1 MATQHHRYRHQQ
13 HEEAPEAYGWPNAG
27 ATHQQHDPAFGQVQL
42 RGGVHARQVQGQR
55 LRLVAVEGTIGAL
68 RHAPAQRHGVLTRN
82 HRQFQLAVARLQRY
96 LVVVQPHAQE
106 FRTRRQR
113 GALGAGQ
120 AGAEAQRGLGQR
132 AVRTRGQ
139 RRDMALQRQR
149 GAADRGGLQR
159 LHLQVL
165 ARPRLPPGRQLA
177 VLHVVRGR
185 HALPPQVP
193 GGAVA
198 HGPDLDLVHGRQ
210 GLPDKVRADGQCA
223 GQRDAPGAAQLDL
236 GHAIAHCHPVVVD
249 RFAGQQRKAHLHRRL
264 AHRQPGDAR
273 FQPPALVHHQRA
285 LHQRKA
291 GQGVGHV
298 GQLLRGR
305 LVRLVQLA
313 GQRQHAVIG
322 QPLGVQR
329 ARCPNA
335 AVHLQHARCHGQ
347 RQAHMGALA
356 QGALQLHH
364 MDAGRHQ
371 HPQVLP
377 VALAAGLASRRGG
390 LAVQQHALQPP
401 VVRTVMAGQRH
412 LHRGLS
418 MHQQLQHQSFGIGL
432 HARLGHRCAVGQAAR
447 GRVQMLADRFQLL
460 GLVARGRLHGLGRP
474 GQGED
479 CQGRQHRG
487 RGCRGS
493 AGGPHSVARFRIL
506 GPLGQKAARQHPVQ
520 RPQAAE
526 QHQQPHDLQDARAPG
541 RQQVNRHRLVGLHV
555 AMQFQ
560 RVGVPRPA
568 RLAGTGLHRHD
579 AALVANGISRLA
591 ACHVGVDRIDR
602 RQIGHGTAACPFLQG
617 GHFTVSVG
625 AVSLHVVVAG
635 CVTHPGMFQRRIDQQ
650 PHLVHGKGRQHQQ
663 QEEAQDAVA
672 GLQPLLGGRALGG
685 HPLAGQQHQQQ
696 DDQHPGALQVIPAQQ
711 GRQHHRGGWQRPQQP
726 VRGHADQQHEEEI
739 VQTPA

>member
-1 MATQHHRYRHQQ
+1 MATQHHRHRHQQ
-13 HEEAPEAYGWPNAG
+13 HEEAPETHGRSDAG
-27 ATHQQHDPAFGQVQL
+27 AAHQQHDPAFRQVQL

-55 LRLVAVEGTIGAL
+55 LRLVAVEGAIGAL
-68 RHAPAQRHGVLTRN
+68 RHAPAQRDGVLARN
-82 HRQFQLAVARLQRY
+82 HRQLQLVVARLQRH

-106 FRTRRQR
+106 FRAGRQR

-139 RRDMALQRQR
+139 RRDMALQGQR
-149 GAADRGGLQR
+149 GATDCRGLQC
-159 LHLQVL
+159 LHLQAL

-210 GLPDKVRADGQCA
+210 GLPDKVRADGQRA
-223 GQRDAPGAAQLDL
+223 GQRDAAGAAQLDL
-236 GHAIAHCHPVVVD
+236 GHTIAHRYPVVVD

-273 FQPPALVHHQRA
+273 FHPPALVHHQRA

-298 GQLLRGR
+298 GQLLGGR
-305 LVRLVQLA
+305 LVRLVLLA
-313 GQRQHAVIG
+313 GQRQHSVIG
-322 QPLGVQR
+322 QSLGVQR
-329 ARCPNA
+329 ARCPNG

-347 RQAHMGALA
+347 RQAYMRPLA

-371 HPQVLP
+371 HPQVLS
-377 VALAAGLASRRGG
+377 VALTAGLASRRGG
-390 LAVQQHALQPP
+390 LAVQQHVLQPP

-418 MHQQLQHQSFGIGL
+418 MHQQLQRQSFGIGL
-432 HARLGHRCAVGQAAR
+432 HARLGHRCAVGQTAR
-447 GRVQMLADRFQLL
+447 GRIQMLADRFQLL
-460 GLVARGRLHGLGRP
+460 GLVARGRLYRLGRP

-479 CQGRQHRG
+479 RQGRQHHG
-487 RGCRGS
+487 RGGCGGCGGTGGTGGT
-493 AGGPHSVARFRIL
+493 GGPHSVARFRIL
-506 GPLGQKAARQHPVQ
+506 GAPGQEAARQHPVQ

-526 QHQQPHDLQDARAPG
+526 QYQQPHDLQDARAPG
-541 RQQVNRHRLVGLHV
+541 GQQVNRHRLVGLHV
-555 AMQFQ
+555 AMQLQ
-560 RVGVPRPA
+560 RVGIPRPA
-568 RLAGTGLHRHD
+568 RLAGTSLHRHD
-579 AALVANGISRLA
+579 AALVANRFSRLA
-591 ACHVGVDRIDR
+591 TLHVVVDRIDR
-602 RQIGHGTAACPFLQG
+602 RQIGHGTAARPFLQG
-617 GHFTVSVG
+617 GHFAVSVG
-625 AVSLHVVVAG
+625 AVSLHVIVAG

-650 PHLVHGKGRQHQQ
+650 PHLIHGKGRQHQQ

-672 GLQPLLGGRALGG
+672 GL
-685 HPLAGQQHQQQ
+685 
-696 DDQHPGALQVIPAQQ
+696 
-711 GRQHHRGGWQRPQQP
+711 
-726 VRGHADQQHEEEI
+726 
-739 VQTPA
+739 

>member
-1 MATQHHRYRHQQ
+1 MATQHHGYRHQQ
-13 HEEAPEAYGWPNAG
+13 HEETPEAHGRSDAG
-27 ATHQQHDPAFGQVQL
+27 APHQQHDPAFGQVQL
-42 RGGVHARQVQGQR
+42 RGGVHPRQVQGQR
-55 LRLVAVEGTIGAL
+55 LRLVAVEGAIGAL

-82 HRQFQLAVARLQRY
+82 HRQLQLAVARLQRHF
-96 LVVVQPHAQE
+96 VVVQPHAQE
-106 FRTRRQR
+106 FRAGRQR
-113 GALGAGQ
+113 GALSAGQ

-132 AVRTRGQ
+132 AVCTRGQ

-149 GAADRGGLQR
+149 GAADRGGLQG
-159 LHLQVL
+159 LNLQAL

-177 VLHVVRGR
+177 VLHVVRGC

-210 GLPDKVRADGQCA
+210 RLPDKVRVDGQRA

-236 GHAIAHCHPVVVD
+236 GHTIAHCHPVVVD

-273 FQPPALVHHQRA
+273 FHLPALVHHQRA

-298 GQLLRGR
+298 GQLLGGR

-322 QPLGVQR
+322 QSLGVQR
-329 ARCPNA
+329 ACCPNG

-347 RQAHMGALA
+347 RQAHMRPLA
-356 QGALQLHH
+356 QRTLQLHH

-371 HPQVLP
+371 YPQVLP
-377 VALAAGLASRRGG
+377 VALTAGLASRRGG

-401 VVRTVMAGQRH
+401 VVRTVMARQRH

-418 MHQQLQHQSFGIGL
+418 MHQQLQRQSLGIGL
-432 HARLGHRCAVGQAAR
+432 HPCLRYRCAVRQAAR

-460 GLVARGRLHGLGRP
+460 GLVARGRLYRLSRP

-479 CQGRQHRG
+479 RQRRQHRG
-487 RGCRGS
+487 RGGCGG
-493 AGGPHSVARFRIL
+493 AGGPHSVPRFRIL
-506 GPLGQKAARQHPVQ
+506 GPPGQKAARQHPVQ

-541 RQQVNRHRLVGLHV
+541 GQQVNCHRLVGLHV
-555 AMQFQ
+555 AMQLQ
-560 RVGVPRPA
+560 RVGIPRPA
-568 RLAGTGLHRHD
+568 WLARTGLHRHD
-579 AALVANGISRLA
+579 AALVANRFSRLA
-591 ACHVGVDRIDR
+591 TLHVGVDRIDR

-617 GHFTVSVG
+617 GHFAVSAG
-625 AVSLHVVVAG
+625 AVSLHVVAG
-635 CVTHPGMFQRRIDQQ
+635 CVTHPGMFQRRIDQ
-650 PHLVHGKGRQHQQ
+650 
-663 QEEAQDAVA
+663 
-672 GLQPLLGGRALGG
+672 
-685 HPLAGQQHQQQ
+685 
-696 DDQHPGALQVIPAQQ
+696 
-711 GRQHHRGGWQRPQQP
+711 
-726 VRGHADQQHEEEI
+726 
-739 VQTPA
+739 